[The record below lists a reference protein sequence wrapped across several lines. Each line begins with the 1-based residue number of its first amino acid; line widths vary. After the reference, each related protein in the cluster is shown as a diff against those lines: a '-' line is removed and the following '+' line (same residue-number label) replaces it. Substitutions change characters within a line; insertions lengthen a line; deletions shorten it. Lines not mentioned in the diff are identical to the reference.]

1 MEAIYRSRHGSIFT
15 YPLEAL
21 YDDAESSA
29 FTMYDKSGEVTT
41 DLNEC
46 RFVLIENQKGIDD
59 FDKFREDWRRWMNSA
74 KDGYVDE
81 GVSMWNEC
89 EGYWSDPIPRRT
101 ITTIAAN
108 LSH

>member
-1 MEAIYRSRHGSIFT
+1 MEAIYRSRHGDIFT

-21 YDDAESSA
+21 YNDAESGA
-29 FTMYDKSGEVTT
+29 FTMYDKSGEITT

-46 RFVLIENQKGIDD
+46 CFVCITNSKGIDD

-81 GVSMWNEC
+81 GVSMWNER

-101 ITTIAAN
+101 FITIAAN
-108 LSH
+108 LPC